1 MMRALRMAQFE
12 RQRALVVGLGLTGL
26 SCARYLAR
34 LGYQVTV
41 VDNRHQPPMLDSLQ
55 KVEQPIECHTG
66 AWEPALFRDPGLLIV
81 SPGVS
86 LREPLIAQAIADGA
100 RAIGDIELFAQAA
113 SAPVI
118 AVTGVNGKSTVTVL
132 VGAMLREA
140 GLDVRVGGNI
150 GMPALSL
157 LDEPQPKVFVLELS
171 SFQLETTHSLNA
183 RAATVLNISRDHMD
197 RYRSVQ
203 EYAQAKARIF
213 RGDGVMVLNA
223 DDPAVMAM
231 TDSKRKRVYFGLR
244 PPAGATDFGLI
255 EKGGREWLAKGNV
268 GWLQTATVRLQ
279 GRHNLANALAA
290 MALADTFEVPV
301 EAMAGALTSFAGLP
315 HRSQVV
321 AEHNG
326 VLWVN
331 DSKATNVSALL
342 AALSGQTR
350 PVVLIAGGE
359 SKGADFSVLRDEVH
373 ARVRALIVLGRD
385 AGLIESALGD
395 VITVTRA
402 TDMEDAVSRAH
413 ALACAGDVV
422 LLSPG
427 CASFDMFRNY
437 EHRGEIFT
445 AAVRLLLSTRGGP

>member
-1 MMRALRMAQFE
+1 MMQALRMAQFE
-12 RQRALVVGLGLTGL
+12 PQRALVVGLGLTGL

-41 VDNRHQPPMLDSLQ
+41 VDNRDRPPMLDRLLMA
-55 KVEQPIECHTG
+55 EQSIECHTG
-66 AWEPALFRDPGLLIV
+66 GWEPALFRDPGLLVV

-86 LREPLIAQAIADGA
+86 LREPVIAQAIAHGA

-118 AVTGVNGKSTVTVL
+118 AVTGVNGKSTVTAL
-132 VGAMLREA
+132 VGAMLAEA

-157 LDEPQPKVFVLELS
+157 LEDNRPDVFVLELS

-223 DDPAVMAM
+223 DDSAVMAM
-231 TDSKRKRVYFGLR
+231 ADSERKSVHFGLR
-244 PPAGATDFGLI
+244 SPARATDFGLI
-255 EKGGREWLAKGNV
+255 KKGGREWLAKGNV
-268 GWLQTATVRLQ
+268 GWAQSATLRLQ

-290 MALADTFEVPV
+290 MALADTLDVPV
-301 EAMAGALTSFAGLP
+301 EAIVRALAAFAGLP

-321 AEHNG
+321 AECDG
-326 VLWVN
+326 VLWIN
-331 DSKATNVSALL
+331 DSKATNVSAML
-342 AALSGQTR
+342 AALAGQTR

-359 SKGADFSVLRDEVH
+359 SKGGDFAVLRDEVR
-373 ARVRALIVLGRD
+373 ARVRALVLLGRD
-385 AGLIESALGD
+385 AGTIERTLGD
-395 VITVTRA
+395 ATAVARA
-402 TDMEDAVSRAH
+402 IDMEDAVSRAH

-437 EHRGEIFT
+437 EHRGETFM
-445 AAVRLLLSTRGGP
+445 AAVRALLSTRGGS